1 MILPF
6 YISLP
11 CRHNAENGQRGNI
24 QAIKL
29 KINNLND
36 KSIPYQIKHS
46 FTMCVFFF
54 LHFCKVI
61 AIMQLACASSLLMTA
76 NHKLITTLIKVNL
89 WFWNQTPRWGLDS
102 ERGVG
107 ILTSPRLVVTVLEF
121 CPVDKRGSDCVLC
134 LRVKLHFR
142 VSSLLVGPGS
152 RGTPWGL
159 HSSAG

>member
-36 KSIPYQIKHS
+36 KNIPYQIKHS
-46 FTMCVFFF
+46 FTMWFFF

-89 WFWNQTPRWGLDS
+89 WLWNQTLDGGWTLS
-102 ERGVG
+102 GGGNTYKSPTCCHCVGV
-107 ILTSPRLVVTVLEF
+107 L
-121 CPVDKRGSDCVLC
+121 
-134 LRVKLHFR
+134 
-142 VSSLLVGPGS
+142 PG
-152 RGTPWGL
+152 R
-159 HSSAG
+159 